1 MEISPTVRMFAN
13 QFHPRVIIAD
23 GEERH
28 QDVLHLTDLLAGTDI
43 KGGKLYSLSALTD
56 KNRLIP

>member
-1 MEISPTVRMFAN
+1 MFAN